1 MHKVY
6 ISEFIKQ
13 VQSKGNHK
21 VQCSKFKV
29 QSKSNMRELIKEIW
43 STSKRNKLR
52 TSLTG
57 FAVAWGIFML
67 IFLLGAGNGL
77 INAQLQQSTR
87 FLANSMR
94 VFPGETS
101 KAYKGL
107 KEGRSITLNDRDILI
122 SNQTY
127 GQYVDDVGGRL
138 EQYNV
143 NINYGDNYVASQ
155 SLVGVAPTH
164 PKIDKTELI
173 AGRFINEIDMK
184 EQRKNVVLSR
194 SQAKELCKDYRSLV
208 GKNVK
213 ISNLNFQ
220 VVGIYKDDESRNNT
234 EAFIAYSTI
243 KTIYA
248 KGDDAGS
255 LEFTIKNL
263 KTREDNKQFEK
274 NYRASINNNHQAA
287 PDDERTIWLWNRY
300 MDNIQMNQG
309 IAIMQTALWIV
320 GLFTLLSGIVG
331 VSNIMLITVK
341 ERTREFGVR
350 KAIGAKPWSILKLI
364 ITESIIITSF
374 FGYIGMVCG
383 VAANEIM
390 DATIGH
396 TTVDTGLFKAAMF
409 VNPTV
414 GLGTCIGATIT
425 IVIAGTIAGLIP
437 AIKAARIRPI
447 EALRAE

>member
-1 MHKVY
+1 
-6 ISEFIKQ
+6 
-13 VQSKGNHK
+13 
-21 VQCSKFKV
+21 
-29 QSKSNMRELIKEIW
+29 MRELIKEIW

-107 KEGRSITLNDRDILI
+107 KEGRSITLNDKDILI
-122 SNQTY
+122 SNKTY

-155 SLVGVAPTH
+155 LLVGVAPTH

-414 GLGTCIGATIT
+414 GIGTCIGATIT
-425 IVIAGTIAGLIP
+425 IVIAGTIAGVIP

>member
-107 KEGRSITLNDRDILI
+107 KEGRSITLNDKDILI
-122 SNQTY
+122 SNKTY

>member
-1 MHKVY
+1 
-6 ISEFIKQ
+6 
-13 VQSKGNHK
+13 
-21 VQCSKFKV
+21 
-29 QSKSNMRELIKEIW
+29 MRELIKEIW

-122 SNQTY
+122 SNKTY

-194 SQAKELCKDYRSLV
+194 SQAKELCKDYHSLV

-414 GLGTCIGATIT
+414 GIGTCIGATIT

>member
-1 MHKVY
+1 
-6 ISEFIKQ
+6 
-13 VQSKGNHK
+13 
-21 VQCSKFKV
+21 
-29 QSKSNMRELIKEIW
+29 MRELIKEIW

-122 SNQTY
+122 SNKTY

-437 AIKAARIRPI
+437 AIKAAKIRPI

>member
-1 MHKVY
+1 
-6 ISEFIKQ
+6 
-13 VQSKGNHK
+13 
-21 VQCSKFKV
+21 
-29 QSKSNMRELIKEIW
+29 MRELIKEIW

-107 KEGRSITLNDRDILI
+107 KEGRSITLNDKDILI
-122 SNQTY
+122 SNKTY
-127 GQYVDDVGGRL
+127 GQYIDDVGGRL

-143 NINYGDNYVASQ
+143 NINYGDNYMANQ

-263 KTREDNKQFEK
+263 KTQEDNEQFEK

-287 PDDERTIWLWNRY
+287 PDDDRTIWLWNRY

-414 GLGTCIGATIT
+414 GIGTCIGATIT

>member
-1 MHKVY
+1 
-6 ISEFIKQ
+6 
-13 VQSKGNHK
+13 
-21 VQCSKFKV
+21 
-29 QSKSNMRELIKEIW
+29 MRELIKEIW

-122 SNQTY
+122 SNKTY

-184 EQRKNVVLSR
+184 DQRKNVVLSR

-234 EAFIAYSTI
+234 DAFIAYSTI

-263 KTREDNKQFEK
+263 KTQEDNEKFEK

-287 PDDERTIWLWNRY
+287 PDDDRTIWLWNRY

-414 GLGTCIGATIT
+414 GLGTCIGATIA

>member
-1 MHKVY
+1 
-6 ISEFIKQ
+6 
-13 VQSKGNHK
+13 
-21 VQCSKFKV
+21 
-29 QSKSNMRELIKEIW
+29 MRELIKEIW

-107 KEGRSITLNDRDILI
+107 KEGRSITLNDKDILI
-122 SNQTY
+122 SNKTY

-194 SQAKELCKDYRSLV
+194 SQAKELSKDYRSLV

-263 KTREDNKQFEK
+263 KTKEDNKQFEK

-300 MDNIQMNQG
+300 VDNIQMNQG

-396 TTVDTGLFKAAMF
+396 TTVYTGLFKAAMF

-414 GLGTCIGATIT
+414 GIGTCIGATIT

>member
-1 MHKVY
+1 
-6 ISEFIKQ
+6 
-13 VQSKGNHK
+13 
-21 VQCSKFKV
+21 
-29 QSKSNMRELIKEIW
+29 MRELIKEIW

-107 KEGRSITLNDRDILI
+107 KEGRSITLNDKDILI
-122 SNQTY
+122 SNKTY

-143 NINYGDNYVASQ
+143 NINYGDNYVANQ

-184 EQRKNVVLSR
+184 DQRKNVVLSR
-194 SQAKELCKDYRSLV
+194 SQAKELSKDYRSLV

-263 KTREDNKQFEK
+263 KTKEDNEQFEK

-414 GLGTCIGATIT
+414 GIGTCIGATIT

>member
-1 MHKVY
+1 
-6 ISEFIKQ
+6 
-13 VQSKGNHK
+13 
-21 VQCSKFKV
+21 
-29 QSKSNMRELIKEIW
+29 MRELIKEIW

-107 KEGRSITLNDRDILI
+107 KEGRSITLNDKDILI
-122 SNQTY
+122 SNKTY

-138 EQYNV
+138 EQYNL

-194 SQAKELCKDYRSLV
+194 SQAKELSKDYRSLV
-208 GKNVK
+208 GRNVK

-414 GLGTCIGATIT
+414 GIGTCIGATIT

>member
-1 MHKVY
+1 
-6 ISEFIKQ
+6 
-13 VQSKGNHK
+13 
-21 VQCSKFKV
+21 
-29 QSKSNMRELIKEIW
+29 MRELIKEIW

-184 EQRKNVVLSR
+184 DQRKNVVLSR
-194 SQAKELCKDYRSLV
+194 SQAKELSKDYRSLV

-396 TTVDTGLFKAAMF
+396 TTIDTGLFKAAMF

-414 GLGTCIGATIT
+414 GIGTCIGATIT

>member
-1 MHKVY
+1 
-6 ISEFIKQ
+6 
-13 VQSKGNHK
+13 
-21 VQCSKFKV
+21 
-29 QSKSNMRELIKEIW
+29 MRELIKEIW

-184 EQRKNVVLSR
+184 DQRKNVVLSR

-437 AIKAARIRPI
+437 AIKAARTRPI

>member
-13 VQSKGNHK
+13 VQSKGNH
-21 VQCSKFKV
+21 KV

-94 VFPGETS
+94 VYPGETS

-184 EQRKNVVLSR
+184 DQRKNVVLSR

-263 KTREDNKQFEK
+263 KTQEDNEQFEK

-287 PDDERTIWLWNRY
+287 PDDDRTIWLWNRY

-414 GLGTCIGATIT
+414 GIGTCIGATIA

>member
-1 MHKVY
+1 
-6 ISEFIKQ
+6 
-13 VQSKGNHK
+13 
-21 VQCSKFKV
+21 
-29 QSKSNMRELIKEIW
+29 MRELIKEIW

-122 SNQTY
+122 SNKTY

-194 SQAKELCKDYRSLV
+194 SQAKELCKDYHSLV

-425 IVIAGTIAGLIP
+425 LVVAGPIAGLIP

>member
-1 MHKVY
+1 
-6 ISEFIKQ
+6 
-13 VQSKGNHK
+13 
-21 VQCSKFKV
+21 
-29 QSKSNMRELIKEIW
+29 MRELIKEIW

-263 KTREDNKQFEK
+263 KTKEDNKQFEK

>member
-1 MHKVY
+1 MHMNSSLFTLHSSLL
-6 ISEFIKQ
+6 SE
-13 VQSKGNHK
+13 V
-21 VQCSKFKV
+21 
-29 QSKSNMRELIKEIW
+29 W

-52 TSLTG
+52 TTLTG

-107 KEGRSITLNDRDILI
+107 KEGRSITLNDKDILI
-122 SNQTY
+122 SNKTY

-194 SQAKELCKDYRSLV
+194 SQAKELSKDYRSLV

-234 EAFIAYSTI
+234 DAFIAYSTI

-263 KTREDNKQFEK
+263 KTQEDNEQFEK

-287 PDDERTIWLWNRY
+287 PDDDRTIWLWNRY

-414 GLGTCIGATIT
+414 GLGTCIGATIA

>member
-1 MHKVY
+1 
-6 ISEFIKQ
+6 
-13 VQSKGNHK
+13 
-21 VQCSKFKV
+21 
-29 QSKSNMRELIKEIW
+29 MRELIKEIW

-107 KEGRSITLNDRDILI
+107 KEGRSITLNDKDILI
-122 SNQTY
+122 SNKTY

-194 SQAKELCKDYRSLV
+194 SQAKELSKDYRSLV

-309 IAIMQTALWIV
+309 IAIIQTALWIV

-414 GLGTCIGATIT
+414 GIGTCIGATIT

>member
-1 MHKVY
+1 MNSSLFTLHSSLL
-6 ISEFIKQ
+6 SE
-13 VQSKGNHK
+13 V
-21 VQCSKFKV
+21 
-29 QSKSNMRELIKEIW
+29 W

-52 TSLTG
+52 TTLTG

-164 PKIDKTELI
+164 PKIDKTEMI

-194 SQAKELCKDYRSLV
+194 SQAKELSKDYRSLV

-234 EAFIAYSTI
+234 DAFIAYSTI

-263 KTREDNKQFEK
+263 KTKEDNEQFEK

-287 PDDERTIWLWNRY
+287 PDDDRTIWLWNRY

-414 GLGTCIGATIT
+414 GLGTCIGATIA

>member
-1 MHKVY
+1 MHMNSSLFTLHSSLL
-6 ISEFIKQ
+6 SE
-13 VQSKGNHK
+13 V
-21 VQCSKFKV
+21 
-29 QSKSNMRELIKEIW
+29 W

-107 KEGRSITLNDRDILI
+107 KEGRSITLNDKDILI
-122 SNQTY
+122 SNKTY

-173 AGRFINEIDMK
+173 DGRFINEIDMK

>member
-1 MHKVY
+1 
-6 ISEFIKQ
+6 
-13 VQSKGNHK
+13 
-21 VQCSKFKV
+21 
-29 QSKSNMRELIKEIW
+29 MRELIKEIW

-164 PKIDKTELI
+164 PKIDKTEMI

-234 EAFIAYSTI
+234 DAFIAYSTI

-263 KTREDNKQFEK
+263 KTKEDNEQFEK

-287 PDDERTIWLWNRY
+287 PDDDRTIWLWNRY

-414 GLGTCIGATIT
+414 GIGTCIGATIT

>member
-1 MHKVY
+1 MHMNSSLFTLHSSLL
-6 ISEFIKQ
+6 SE
-13 VQSKGNHK
+13 V
-21 VQCSKFKV
+21 
-29 QSKSNMRELIKEIW
+29 W

-107 KEGRSITLNDRDILI
+107 KEGRSITLNDKDILI
-122 SNQTY
+122 SNKTY

-164 PKIDKTELI
+164 PKIDKTEMI

-194 SQAKELCKDYRSLV
+194 SQTKELCKDYRSLV

-341 ERTREFGVR
+341 ERTREFGIR

-396 TTVDTGLFKAAMF
+396 TTIDTGLFKAAMF

-414 GLGTCIGATIT
+414 GIGTCIGATIT

>member
-1 MHKVY
+1 
-6 ISEFIKQ
+6 
-13 VQSKGNHK
+13 
-21 VQCSKFKV
+21 
-29 QSKSNMRELIKEIW
+29 MRELIKEIW

-164 PKIDKTELI
+164 PKIDKTEMI

-184 EQRKNVVLSR
+184 DQRKNVVLSR

-208 GKNVK
+208 GRNVK

-234 EAFIAYSTI
+234 DAFIAYSTI

-263 KTREDNKQFEK
+263 KTQEDNEQFEK

-287 PDDERTIWLWNRY
+287 PDDDRTIWLWNRY

-414 GLGTCIGATIT
+414 GLGTCIGATIA

>member
-1 MHKVY
+1 
-6 ISEFIKQ
+6 
-13 VQSKGNHK
+13 
-21 VQCSKFKV
+21 
-29 QSKSNMRELIKEIW
+29 MRELIKEIW

-107 KEGRSITLNDRDILI
+107 KEGRSITLNDKDILI
-122 SNQTY
+122 SNKTY
-127 GQYVDDVGGRL
+127 GQYIDDVGGRL

-194 SQAKELCKDYRSLV
+194 SQAKELCKDYHSLV